1 MGVWG
6 TESGKGMGVGGTEC
20 REPHW
25 GSPWRDGGFRGGSQ
39 WGWRDNKG
47 VGWGGGRSPRGFGA
61 HLGNPNEAQRHNED
75 PKEGSP

>member
-47 VGWGGGRSPRGFGA
+47 VGWGGGEIPEGVWGAFGE
-61 HLGNPNEAQRHNED
+61 PQ
-75 PKEGSP
+75 